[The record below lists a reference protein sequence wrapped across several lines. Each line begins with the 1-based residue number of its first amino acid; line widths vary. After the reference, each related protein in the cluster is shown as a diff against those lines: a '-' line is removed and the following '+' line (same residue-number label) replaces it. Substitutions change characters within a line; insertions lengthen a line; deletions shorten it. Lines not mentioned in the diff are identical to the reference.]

1 MRGTRSTK
9 EGKMKSILSAMF
21 AASAVLALAGC
32 GGESGGNASQA
43 APSAQADK
51 AEASA
56 EISASRDTATRIANR
71 PHEALLR
78 LDDSDRRITL
88 VRAIRATGNRCPR
101 RVEPN
106 PVHQGDY
113 EGMAYWTA
121 RCDNNDQYAVFIAPN
136 EDVQV
141 RKCSDMAELRLPAC
155 RTLPPAE
162 PRRER
167 PKAAPKR

>member
-1 MRGTRSTK
+1 MFNTRPTNG
-9 EGKMKSILSAMF
+9 GKMKSILSALF
-21 AASAVLALAGC
+21 AASAVFALAGC
-32 GGESGGNASQA
+32 GGESGGSGNQA
-43 APSAQADK
+43 APSAEADNS

-56 EISASRDTATRIANR
+56 DAAVSRETRIANR

-78 LDDSDRRITL
+78 LDDSSRRITL

-121 RCDNNDQYAVFIAPN
+121 RCDNDEQYAVFVAPN

-167 PKAAPKR
+167 PKASPKR

>member
-1 MRGTRSTK
+1 
-9 EGKMKSILSAMF
+9 MKSILSAIT
-21 AASAVLALAGC
+21 AASAALALAAC
-32 GGESGGNASQA
+32 GGDGGGSANQAAAAAQGDNAS
-43 APSAQADK
+43 
-51 AEASA
+51 EASA
-56 EISASRDTATRIANR
+56 DAAVSRETTGTRIANR

-78 LDDSDRRITL
+78 LDDSNRRITL
-88 VRAIRATGNRCPR
+88 VRAIRATRNRCPR

-121 RCDNNDQYAVFIAPN
+121 RCDNNEQYAVFIAPN

-155 RTLPPAE
+155 RELPPAE
-162 PRRER
+162 PSRER

>member
-1 MRGTRSTK
+1 
-9 EGKMKSILSAMF
+9 MKSVLSALF
-21 AASAVLALAGC
+21 AASAALALAGC
-32 GGESGGNASQA
+32 GGDGAGSNANQA
-43 APSAQADK
+43 APAASADGAS

-56 EISASRDTATRIANR
+56 DAATPSARSAGTRIANR

-88 VRAIRATGNRCPR
+88 VRAIRATRNRCPH

-106 PVHQGDY
+106 PVHQGEY

-121 RCDNNDQYAVFIAPN
+121 RCDNNEQYAVFIAPN

-141 RKCSDMAELRLPAC
+141 RNCRDMAELRLPAC
-155 RTLPPAE
+155 RQLPPAE

-167 PKAAPKR
+167 PKAAAKS

>member
-1 MRGTRSTK
+1 
-9 EGKMKSILSAMF
+9 MKSILSALF

-32 GGESGGNASQA
+32 GGGGGSANQA
-43 APSAQADK
+43 APAAQTDT

-56 EISASRDTATRIANR
+56 DAAVSRETATRIANR

-121 RCDNNDQYAVFIAPN
+121 RCDNNQQYAVFIAPN

-141 RKCSDMAELRLPAC
+141 RNCSDMAELRLPAC
-155 RTLPPAE
+155 RTLPPAA
-162 PRRER
+162 PSRER